1 MTRLA
6 IVGLGHAGLPMAILF
21 DRCGHSVLGYDIDDA
36 KIADLQNGIDPLGH
50 LGDNTVQ
57 QRDITYTSDPAHLSE
72 CEYIIVAVPTP
83 LADDRTPE
91 LGPLKSAGETIGR
104 QIRPETTVVV
114 ESTVFPG
121 ATRSEFL
128 PAIERTS
135 GLDVDEDFFI
145 GYSPERVVPGD
156 QSQQLRQITKL
167 VGASTESTLQNLVE
181 LYETVF
187 DEVEPTSTIETAE
200 AAKCLENTQRD
211 VNIAVVN
218 EFAMACEQIESL
230 DHREVLDAAAT
241 KWNFHPYEPGLVDGH
256 CLPVDPYYLSH
267 AFEEQGFSPELIR
280 TARHV
285 NESVATHIAQ
295 VTIQALEDRRQTRVS
310 AATVP
315 DGGSLSDD
323 YQREESV
330 LVAGVAYKP
339 DTGDIRS
346 PSVRRLI
353 RELEG
358 AGYDLVGT
366 DPNVSA
372 ESIRQTFGIPAQT
385 GLSVSGFDG
394 LVVPTGH
401 SEFAELALED
411 VCEEMANNPVV
422 VDVDGAFELTEQ
434 TDETCIYRGI

>member
-1 MTRLA
+1 MTGLGL
-6 IVGLGHAGLPMAILF
+6 VGMGHAGLPMAILF
-21 DRCGHSVLGYDIDDA
+21 DRCGHRVVGYDIDEA
-36 KIADLQNGIDPLGH
+36 KIDHLQSDVDPLGH
-50 LGDNTVQ
+50 LGDDTIR
-57 QRDITYTSDPAHLSE
+57 QRDVTYTTDPASLSE

-104 QIRPETTVVV
+104 HIRPGTTVVL

-135 GLDVDEDFFI
+135 SLTVDEEFFI

-156 QSQQLRQITKL
+156 QSQQLREITKL
-167 VGASTESTLQNLVE
+167 VGASSDSTLQDLVE

-187 DEVEPTSTIETAE
+187 DKVEPTPTIETAE

-211 VNIAVVN
+211 VNIAVIN

-230 DHREVLDAAAT
+230 DYREVLDAAAT
-241 KWNFHPYEPGLVDGH
+241 KWNFHQYEPGFVDGH

-267 AFEEQGFSPELIR
+267 AFEEQGFSTELIR

-285 NESVATHIAQ
+285 NESVATHVAQ
-295 VTIQALEDRRQTRVS
+295 VTLQALERRRQLRASV
-310 AATVP
+310 ATVP
-315 DGGSLSDD
+315 DGGSTSNDG
-323 YQREESV
+323 QREESV

-339 DTGDIRS
+339 DTGDVRS
-346 PSVRRLI
+346 PSIRRLV
-353 RELEG
+353 RELEDT
-358 AGYDLVGT
+358 GYDVVGT

-372 ESIRQTFGIPAQT
+372 ESIRQTFDIPAQT
-385 GLSVSGFDG
+385 ELSAAGFDG

-401 SEFAELALED
+401 SEFAEFNLED
-411 VCEEMANNPVV
+411 VCEEMAENPVV
-422 VDVDGAFELTEQ
+422 VDVDGAFEPTEQ